1 MHFGKGITAAAA
13 ALGPASLRPH
23 VAGAAASM
31 LRRLLLQAGCSA
43 VSAVR
48 RRSGLR
54 TGLQWRCSVP
64 SAPPCMHRTLHPP
77 SSMHLHSF
85 STLMLHTRALWRK
98 GASVPHMVHIASV
111 HIARVHIARVHI
123 AAPQCVLCEVHIGV
137 LIAMCTSHG
146 THCITFPL
154 YCTFFTVLME

>member
-1 MHFGKGITAAAA
+1 MHFGKGITAAA

-31 LRRLLLQAGCSA
+31 LRRLLLQPGCSA

-77 SSMHLHSF
+77 ALLNAPPLF
-85 STLMLHTRALWRK
+85 LHTRALWRK

-123 AAPQCVLCEVHIGV
+123 AAPQCAPCEVHIGV

-154 YCTFFTVLME
+154 YCTLFTVLME

>member
-85 STLMLHTRALWRK
+85 ST
-98 GASVPHMVHIASV
+98 PVHCGE
-111 HIARVHIARVHI
+111 RVQVCLTWYTLQVYTLQGYTLQEYTLRHLNAHHVRY
-123 AAPQCVLCEVHIGV
+123 
-137 LIAMCTSHG
+137 TSG
-146 THCITFPL
+146 C
-154 YCTFFTVLME
+154 

>member
-1 MHFGKGITAAAA
+1 MHFGKGITAA

-31 LRRLLLQAGCSA
+31 LRRLLLQPGCSA

-77 SSMHLHSF
+77 SSMQLHSF
-85 STLMLHTRALWRK
+85 STLHPTL
-98 GASVPHMVHIASV
+98 VHCGE
-111 HIARVHIARVHI
+111 RVQVCLTWYTLQVYTLQGYTLQEYTLRHLNAYYVRY
-123 AAPQCVLCEVHIGV
+123 
-137 LIAMCTSHG
+137 TSG
-146 THCITFPL
+146 C
-154 YCTFFTVLME
+154 